1 MSWRR
6 VEVIITTPVTGRTG
20 PALSLFFNNF
30 TQLGL
35 WLHSCTSLTLSLS
48 HASLLGFSVRAHVLH
63 CVDERMLH
71 PRSNASCHD
80 QSAHGAF
87 LWDCNSHVGLGSA
100 APDAENLAA
109 FYDP

>member
-1 MSWRR
+1 
-6 VEVIITTPVTGRTG
+6 
-20 PALSLFFNNF
+20 
-30 TQLGL
+30 
-35 WLHSCTSLTLSLS
+35 
-48 HASLLGFSVRAHVLH
+48 
-63 CVDERMLH
+63 MLH